1 MWFPHKI
8 SSELNF
14 QKYQKLASKYKHWLV
29 KKARKQADED
39 NSVAIPI
46 QVEIIEHQPDGN
58 GQRWGQ
64 LPALRQCIF
73 PAPGEVLCA
82 LKKLKYLYPYF

>member
-1 MWFPHKI
+1 M
-8 SSELNF
+8 
-14 QKYQKLASKYKHWLV
+14 
-29 KKARKQADED
+29 KKARKQAVED

-46 QVEIIEHQPDGN
+46 QIEDIEHQPDGN

-82 LKKLKYLYPYF
+82 LKKIEISLSIFLRVMLSEYIIL